1 MSIIL
6 GYVPDEHGKDAL
18 SLAGMLARSAGE
30 PLVVLTAVRRPW
42 PLPLSGPEAEEMEEH
57 ARMRFEDARRILEED
72 IPVEHVIRRTRS
84 VPAALLDLAAEREA
98 GLLVLGSGR
107 DGVLGT
113 VALGSASNHVL
124 HTARVAVALVP
135 RGMRCAK
142 GSRVNRVSVAFGGSE
157 RTSVVAIAAAAKAV
171 EYGASMRLVSFLA
184 RSRPDITMTLGVEG
198 ETGILETWAAE
209 MGLALN
215 RAMDELRELPD
226 PPALETPQVGQGSGW
241 QEALEDV
248 DWTPGDVL
256 VLGSSQ
262 AAPASRVFLGSRANK
277 ILKHSPVPVI
287 VLPAA
292 QAEELAERAEA

>member
-18 SLAGMLARSAGE
+18 SLAGMLARSADE
-30 PLVVLTAVRRPW
+30 PLVVLTAIRRPW
-42 PLPLSGPEAEEMEEH
+42 PLPLGGPETGEMEEH
-57 ARMRFEDARRILEED
+57 ARRRFEEARQVLGDD
-72 IPVEHVIRRTRS
+72 IPVEYVVRRTRS

-107 DGVLGT
+107 DGVLGN

-124 HTARVAVALVP
+124 HTSRVAVALAP
-135 RGMRCAK
+135 RGLRCARD
-142 GSRVNRVSVAFGGSE
+142 SRVTRVSVAFGGSG
-157 RTSVVAIAAAAKAV
+157 RTSVLAIAAASKAA
-171 EYGASMRLVSFLA
+171 EYGVSMRLVSFLA
-184 RSRPDITMTLGVEG
+184 RSRPDFTMTLGVEG

-215 RAMDELRELPD
+215 RTMDDLRALPD
-226 PPALETPQVGQGSGW
+226 PPSLEPPRIGQGSGW
-241 QEALEDV
+241 REAVEDM
-248 DWTPGDVL
+248 DWTAGDLL

-262 AAPASRVFLGSRANK
+262 AAAASRVFLGSRANK

-292 QAEELAERAEA
+292 RAEELADRAEA